1 MRYHR
6 LKLDGGFMSYDSA
19 LPRSNGQ
26 PVKAVA
32 YARVSRL
39 LAQDASL
46 QITNIKEFAAA
57 RGYELINEYID
68 EGISGAVER
77 RRGLDQLM
85 ADASKG
91 KFQVVIVSALDRISR
106 STKHFLNLFDE
117 LQHFNVAIISLREN
131 LDFSSPTGKMVATVL
146 SSVASLERMIIA
158 ERIKTS
164 LAAKKLTA
172 KQTGSNWRSGRP
184 TKVTSEVIDAI
195 LKLNAAGLSV
205 RQIAGQLNISKS
217 SVLRVVQNH
226 TSKKDDDESA

>member
-1 MRYHR
+1 
-6 LKLDGGFMSYDSA
+6 MSFDST
-19 LPRSNGQ
+19 LPRSNNGQ
-26 PVKAVA
+26 RVKAVA

-39 LAQDASL
+39 LGQDAQL
-46 QITNIKEFAAA
+46 QITNIKEFAMA
-57 RGYELINEYID
+57 RGYDLTSVYID
-68 EGISGAVER
+68 EGISGVTEK
-77 RRGLDQLM
+77 RRGLDELM

-117 LQHFNVAIISLREN
+117 LQHFNVSIISLREN

-164 LAAKKLTA
+164 LAAKKLSA

-184 TKVTSEVIDAI
+184 TKVTPEVINEV
-195 LKLNAAGLSV
+195 LNLSSTGLSV
-205 RQIAGQLNISKS
+205 RQIAKQLDISKS

-226 TSKKDDDESA
+226 TSKKKDDKGI

>member
-1 MRYHR
+1 
-6 LKLDGGFMSYDSA
+6 MSYDST
-19 LPRSNGQ
+19 LPRSNNGQ
-26 PVKAVA
+26 RVKAVA

-39 LAQDASL
+39 LGQEAQL

-57 RGYELINEYID
+57 RGYELIGEYID
-68 EGISGAVER
+68 EGISGTVEK

-106 STKHFLNLFDE
+106 STKHFLNLFEE
-117 LQHFNVAIISLREN
+117 LKHYRVSLISIREN
-131 LDFSSPTGKMVATVL
+131 LDFSSPAGSMVATVL
-146 SSVASLERMIIA
+146 SSVACLERQIIA

-164 LAAKKLTA
+164 LATKKLTA

-184 TKVTSEVIDAI
+184 TKVTQEIIDAV
-195 LKLNAAGLSV
+195 LKLNATGLSV

-217 SVLRVVQNH
+217 SVLRVLQNH
-226 TSKKDDDESA
+226 ISKKADVG